1 MTTGPARTLDVFDH
15 ERLVLIVVGSHLQA
29 EILHRP
35 AAYRMVRSIEEWIR
49 RPSPDAASSPLQPVV
64 CTDVWY
70 LNNPDL
76 QDRPTIAVGSPG
88 LNAAA
93 AHLAV
98 RLPPAYVIDGVVQV
112 SMDVDHPTL
121 HACVWGPDGEATE
134 LAVRTFADRYLDEFL
149 TQASRR
155 TQR

>member
-1 MTTGPARTLDVFDH
+1 MTTGPARTLDAFDH

-49 RPSPDAASSPLQPVV
+49 RPSSEAVSPPFQPVV

-76 QDRPTIAVGSPG
+76 HERPTIAVGSPG

-98 RLPPAYVIDGVVQV
+98 RLPTAYVIDGVVQV

-121 HACVWGPDGEATE
+121 HACVWGPDGAATD
-134 LAVRTFADRYLDEFL
+134 LAVRAFADRYLDGFL
-149 TQASRR
+149 AHASVR
-155 TQR
+155 TRG